1 MQTTKKKPSLIFI
14 LVGAVLSGYLG
25 YLINGA
31 WTEGI
36 AFNDFMNRF
45 NEVCAVPFAN
55 YYNSNTVNA
64 VAIALCIYAMAIIMY
79 YTSQRNYMPGKE
91 YGTARFENPKQVN
104 KILADKD
111 ENFNRILSQNVKMS
125 LDFRKLKLNG
135 NILICGGSGAG
146 KTFYE
151 VKPNLMQMPH
161 NCSFICTDPKGEI
174 LRSCGQMLK
183 DNGYNVK
190 VINLLE
196 MDKSDC
202 YNPFSYIREETDVV
216 KLITN
221 LISNTTPK
229 GSTPS
234 DPFWEKAEGLFLQA
248 IFYYVWL
255 EVQPAKRNFETVLKL
270 LGEAEVKEPGK
281 ASKLDVRMK
290 FLEESS
296 PLGANHPAVKQYN
309 KCMRGAGDT
318 VRSIIISANSRLAF
332 LENKQV
338 LRLLSKDELNLSDI
352 GIGVNGDGETK
363 TALFCVIPDSDKSY
377 NFIIGM
383 LYTQIFQ
390 ELYYQADFNCGG
402 RLPIHVTFMLDE
414 FANVALPDD
423 FCSLL
428 STMRSREISSIII
441 IQNFAQLK
449 ALFKD
454 TWETI
459 PGNCDTFIYLG
470 GNEQSTHKY
479 VSELLGKGTI
489 DKKSSGETKGRQGSS
504 SRNYDVLGRELF
516 TPDEVRKLDNKKCII
531 CNNQYGLTEYTLS
544 SADVK
549 VSYKNRNGERAG
561 DTVSWREVYEIL
573 SYMVKQPFYCG
584 EDQKAIYQTI
594 KNKIDREKMN
604 PVYRKF
610 FDIEDSVRE
619 SRLKT
624 RERAIAY
631 GLNTKIDTDGRII
644 SDEDKNV
651 SADISQNDTEPQE
664 AAPET
669 PAQEVLP
676 PAEGLRGKEKTQDQT
691 KLNFHYNLWETE
703 KGGVKTRYQW
713 NIDAICTLK
722 QIEAENRLAT
732 QEEQTVLSKFVGW
745 GGLSQAFDENNAGW
759 TREYAELKELLSDEE
774 YSAARATVNNAF
786 YTSPEIA
793 MCINSALVQF
803 GFKGGNVLEPSMGI
817 GNFFG
822 SMPAPM
828 QQSKLY
834 GVELDSISGRIA
846 KQLYQN
852 ANISITGFENTTYP
866 DNFFDVVMGNV
877 PFGDYKIF
885 DPKYNK
891 YNFRIHDYFLAKALD
906 QARPGGMVAVITT
919 KGTLDK
925 SNPTIRK
932 YLAERAEL
940 VGAIRLPNTAFKDNA
955 GTEVTADILFLQKR
969 ERKIDIEPDWVHL
982 GVTGD
987 GIAVNSYFAEHPEM
1001 MLGTMQYDTR
1011 MFGQDSRYTVCVNN
1025 DENFNLYE
1033 ALNKAI
1039 CNIRAQM
1046 TDFERL
1052 ADNEEQT
1059 EEVIP
1064 ADPDV
1069 RNYTYTFFEGKLYYR
1084 ENSEMVRQKVSPT
1097 AEERIKSL
1105 DEIRQITRELIDI
1118 QMEGCSDEELADK
1131 QQLLNV
1137 KYDKFVGKYGA
1148 ITSKAN
1154 RTAFRDDSDYPLLC
1168 SLEEVNEDGE
1178 VKKADMFYKQTIKA
1192 KSVVDRVE
1200 TAVEAL
1206 NVSVNEFGYVN
1217 IPYML
1222 SIYEAD
1228 RDTLIKEL
1236 DGIIFLNPDR
1246 YNENKPF
1253 LKKAVSSALLRY
1265 RE

>member
-14 LVGAVLSGYLG
+14 LVGAVLAGYLG

-36 AFNDFMNRF
+36 AFNEFMDRF

-55 YYNSNTVNA
+55 YYNSNTVQA
-64 VAIALCIYAMAIIMY
+64 VAIALGIYAMAIVMY

-91 YGTARFENPKQVN
+91 FGTARFENPKQVN

-125 LDFRKLKLNG
+125 LDFRRLKLNG

-183 DNGYNVK
+183 NNGYNVK

-229 GSTPS
+229 GATPS
-234 DPFWEKAEGLFLQA
+234 DPFWEKAEGLFLQS

-270 LGEAEVKEPGK
+270 LGEAEVTEQGK

-531 CNNQYGLTEYTLS
+531 FIRGFDPIMDNKFIPFNHPMFNQT
-544 SADVK
+544 ADGK
-549 VSYKNRNGERAG
+549 G
-561 DTVSWREVYEIL
+561 DTFLQQMLMNRCRHREVDRRHHLITHFDYRHMNTGMMQVLRHFQSDETGTYHHGAFHLLVRDISL
-573 SYMVKQPFYCG
+573 DMVGIFYIAQREDAFGINAFQGGLHGVSTGRKQ
-584 EDQKAIYQTI
+584 
-594 KNKIDREKMN
+594 
-604 PVYRKF
+604 KF
-610 FDIEDSVRE
+610 VIAFIVLLAFR
-619 SRLKT
+619 
-624 RERAIAY
+624 IAY
-631 GLNTKIDTDGRII
+631 GN
-644 SDEDKNV
+644 
-651 SADISQNDTEPQE
+651 
-664 AAPET
+664 
-669 PAQEVLP
+669 
-676 PAEGLRGKEKTQDQT
+676 GL
-691 KLNFHYNLWETE
+691 
-703 KGGVKTRYQW
+703 V
-713 NIDAICTLK
+713 
-722 QIEAENRLAT
+722 
-732 QEEQTVLSKFVGW
+732 
-745 GGLSQAFDENNAGW
+745 
-759 TREYAELKELLSDEE
+759 
-774 YSAARATVNNAF
+774 
-786 YTSPEIA
+786 
-793 MCINSALVQF
+793 F
-803 GFKGGNVLEPSMGI
+803 GM
-817 GNFFG
+817 
-822 SMPAPM
+822 
-828 QQSKLY
+828 
-834 GVELDSISGRIA
+834 D
-846 KQLYQN
+846 
-852 ANISITGFENTTYP
+852 
-866 DNFFDVVMGNV
+866 
-877 PFGDYKIF
+877 GDYFILHTHI
-885 DPKYNK
+885 N
-891 YNFRIHDYFLAKALD
+891 AEA
-906 QARPGGMVAVITT
+906 
-919 KGTLDK
+919 
-925 SNPTIRK
+925 
-932 YLAERAEL
+932 LAER
-940 VGAIRLPNTAFKDNA
+940 
-955 GTEVTADILFLQKR
+955 
-969 ERKIDIEPDWVHL
+969 
-982 GVTGD
+982 
-987 GIAVNSYFAEHPEM
+987 
-1001 MLGTMQYDTR
+1001 
-1011 MFGQDSRYTVCVNN
+1011 FGC
-1025 DENFNLYE
+1025 LH
-1033 ALNKAI
+1033 
-1039 CNIRAQM
+1039 
-1046 TDFERL
+1046 
-1052 ADNEEQT
+1052 
-1059 EEVIP
+1059 
-1064 ADPDV
+1064 
-1069 RNYTYTFFEGKLYYR
+1069 
-1084 ENSEMVRQKVSPT
+1084 
-1097 AEERIKSL
+1097 
-1105 DEIRQITRELIDI
+1105 
-1118 QMEGCSDEELADK
+1118 
-1131 QQLLNV
+1131 QQLL
-1137 KYDKFVGKYGA
+1137 A
-1148 ITSKAN
+1148 
-1154 RTAFRDDSDYPLLC
+1154 LC
-1168 SLEEVNEDGE
+1168 YHS
-1178 VKKADMFYKQTIKA
+1178 AY
-1192 KSVVDRVE
+1192 
-1200 TAVEAL
+1200 
-1206 NVSVNEFGYVN
+1206 
-1217 IPYML
+1217 
-1222 SIYEAD
+1222 
-1228 RDTLIKEL
+1228 
-1236 DGIIFLNPDR
+1236 IIR
-1246 YNENKPF
+1246 
-1253 LKKAVSSALLRY
+1253 
-1265 RE
+1265 

>member
-14 LVGAVLSGYLG
+14 LVGAVLAGYLG

-31 WTEGI
+31 WSEGV
-36 AFNDFMNRF
+36 AFNEFMNRF
-45 NEVCAVPFAN
+45 NEVCAAPFAN
-55 YYNSNTVNA
+55 YYNTNTIKA
-64 VAIALCIYAMAIIMY
+64 VAIALGIYAMAIVMY

-91 YGTARFENPKQVN
+91 FGTARFENPKQVN

-125 LDFRKLKLNG
+125 LDFRRLKLNG

-183 DNGYNVK
+183 NNGYNVK

-229 GSTPS
+229 GATPS

-270 LGEAEVKEPGK
+270 LGEAEVTEQGK

-531 CNNQYGLTEYTLS
+531 FIRGFDPIMDNKFIPFNHPMFNQT
-544 SADVK
+544 ADGKGKPYVHQIRGTD
-549 VSYKNRNGERAG
+549 NLIGPPF
-561 DTVSWREVYEIL
+561 EIL
-573 SYMVKQPFYCG
+573 SDKAVKYYEKLKDKG
-584 EDQKAIYQTI
+584 ENVYIDSLTYEQFMMLGDAELSRRFSMQDEAKQKA
-594 KNKIDREKMN
+594 KIDREQAN
-604 PVYRKF
+604 ELEYV
-610 FDIEDSVRE
+610 DE
-619 SRLKT
+619 SQKSDAA
-624 RERAIAY
+624 ESA
-631 GLNTKIDTDGRII
+631 NTSNG
-644 SDEDKNV
+644 
-651 SADISQNDTEPQE
+651 SA
-664 AAPET
+664 
-669 PAQEVLP
+669 
-676 PAEGLRGKEKTQDQT
+676 G
-691 KLNFHYNLWETE
+691 
-703 KGGVKTRYQW
+703 
-713 NIDAICTLK
+713 
-722 QIEAENRLAT
+722 
-732 QEEQTVLSKFVGW
+732 
-745 GGLSQAFDENNAGW
+745 
-759 TREYAELKELLSDEE
+759 
-774 YSAARATVNNAF
+774 
-786 YTSPEIA
+786 
-793 MCINSALVQF
+793 
-803 GFKGGNVLEPSMGI
+803 
-817 GNFFG
+817 
-822 SMPAPM
+822 
-828 QQSKLY
+828 
-834 GVELDSISGRIA
+834 A
-846 KQLYQN
+846 K
-852 ANISITGFENTTYP
+852 P
-866 DNFFDVVMGNV
+866 
-877 PFGDYKIF
+877 
-885 DPKYNK
+885 
-891 YNFRIHDYFLAKALD
+891 
-906 QARPGGMVAVITT
+906 
-919 KGTLDK
+919 
-925 SNPTIRK
+925 
-932 YLAERAEL
+932 
-940 VGAIRLPNTAFKDNA
+940 
-955 GTEVTADILFLQKR
+955 
-969 ERKIDIEPDWVHL
+969 
-982 GVTGD
+982 
-987 GIAVNSYFAEHPEM
+987 
-1001 MLGTMQYDTR
+1001 
-1011 MFGQDSRYTVCVNN
+1011 
-1025 DENFNLYE
+1025 
-1033 ALNKAI
+1033 
-1039 CNIRAQM
+1039 
-1046 TDFERL
+1046 
-1052 ADNEEQT
+1052 
-1059 EEVIP
+1059 
-1064 ADPDV
+1064 V
-1069 RNYTYTFFEGKLYYR
+1069 RNPEREKPKWEDTITNRMLHWSYTPE
-1084 ENSEMVRQKVSPT
+1084 QK
-1097 AEERIKSL
+1097 E
-1105 DEIRQITRELIDI
+1105 
-1118 QMEGCSDEELADK
+1118 
-1131 QQLLNV
+1131 
-1137 KYDKFVGKYGA
+1137 
-1148 ITSKAN
+1148 
-1154 RTAFRDDSDYPLLC
+1154 
-1168 SLEEVNEDGE
+1168 E
-1178 VKKADMFYKQTIKA
+1178 VKKALAAGVPKSTILTYFYPEVTVEKMSSYRKKQ
-1192 KSVVDRVE
+1192 
-1200 TAVEAL
+1200 
-1206 NVSVNEFGYVN
+1206 
-1217 IPYML
+1217 
-1222 SIYEAD
+1222 
-1228 RDTLIKEL
+1228 
-1236 DGIIFLNPDR
+1236 
-1246 YNENKPF
+1246 
-1253 LKKAVSSALLRY
+1253 
-1265 RE
+1265 